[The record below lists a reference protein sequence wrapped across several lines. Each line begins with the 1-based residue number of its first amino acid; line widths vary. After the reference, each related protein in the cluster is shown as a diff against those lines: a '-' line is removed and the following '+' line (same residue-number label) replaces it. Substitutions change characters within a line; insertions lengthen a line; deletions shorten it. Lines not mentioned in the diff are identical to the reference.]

1 MTQAVRTSSARP
13 DLRPVLWTAPLAGV
27 LSALVNAL
35 IWLALRG
42 VFDTIRVGQP
52 GEEMPFWPGAVV
64 VFSLIGAL
72 GAGVVYALIARFTHV
87 PNRVF
92 LWAAVAVLLVSFVT
106 PLSIRNPPVSVV
118 AGLELMHVVVFVFVI
133 WLVPRR

>member
-1 MTQAVRTSSARP
+1 MSQTIQGSLARP
-13 DLRPVLWTAPLAGV
+13 NLRHLLWAAPLAGV

-42 VFDTIRVGQP
+42 VFDTIRVGPP

-72 GAGVVYALIARFTHV
+72 GAGVVYALIARFTRV

-92 LWAAVAVLLVSFVT
+92 LWVAVAVLLVSFVT
-106 PLSIRNPPVSVV
+106 PLSIRNPPASVV
-118 AGLELMHVVVFVFVI
+118 VALELMHVVVFALVM